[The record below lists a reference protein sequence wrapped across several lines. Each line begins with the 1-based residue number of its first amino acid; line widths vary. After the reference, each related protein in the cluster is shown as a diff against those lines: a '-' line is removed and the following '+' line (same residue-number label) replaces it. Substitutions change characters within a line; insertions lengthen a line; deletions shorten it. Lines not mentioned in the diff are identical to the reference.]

1 MFRPDLRANEPP
13 SNLGAALGRTD
24 AASEFDL
31 YAASYSRLLQ
41 DPLRDRFA
49 GDSAFFHL
57 RKWMLIRDFLARHHL
72 QPSTLTWLDVGCG
85 PGELLKLAGAN
96 FRRAV
101 GCDPSRKMVGSC
113 TSLQVFEQPSPS
125 GLPFPDQSFDLVTAA
140 CVYHHVH
147 GIDRRALL
155 TESIRR
161 VLKPQGLFCLIEHNP
176 WNPITRL
183 IVRRCPIDRDAELL
197 TPSFAARLV
206 RSAGLEVIETAY
218 FLYFP
223 KNAFHFA
230 GALEDRLR
238 RLPLGGQFALFGRK
252 PGPAPLG

>member
-1 MFRPDLRANEPP
+1 
-13 SNLGAALGRTD
+13 
-24 AASEFDL
+24 
-31 YAASYSRLLQ
+31 
-41 DPLRDRFA
+41 
-49 GDSAFFHL
+49 
-57 RKWMLIRDFLARHHL
+57 MLIRDFLTRHQL

-85 PGELLKLAGAN
+85 PGELLKLAGGN

-101 GCDPSRKMVGSC
+101 GCDPSRKMVASC

-125 GLPFPDQSFDLVTAA
+125 GLPFADQSFDLVTAA

-147 GIDRRALL
+147 GSDRRALL

-197 TPSFAARLV
+197 RPTLAARLV
-206 RSAGLEVIETAY
+206 RMAGMEVLETAY

-223 KNAFHFA
+223 KAVYRYA
-230 GALEDRLR
+230 SGLEDLLR
-238 RLPLGGQFALFGRK
+238 RMPLGGQFAVLGRR
-252 PGPAPLG
+252 PGAAQLG